1 MGCGDYVK
9 SPGFGSHSEAIS
21 RWGVRVGI
29 HSHAKYESDGR
40 GRRQLWCISLSP
52 NLHIPQLF
60 HLQEGRPEQRNLNDS
75 AALAAK
81 VAKKA
86 EMKQK
91 QEEEALRAASTTPVV
106 RKKVTT
112 KKDEDLDALLS
123 VGLPGKKK

>member
-1 MGCGDYVK
+1 MAPILKLSLDGKCGLAFTLMQNMKAMVVGDDI
-9 SPGFGSHSEAIS
+9 IS
-21 RWGVRVGI
+21 KRV
-29 HSHAKYESDGR
+29 
-40 GRRQLWCISLSP
+40 QLWYISLSV
-52 NLHIPQLF
+52 NLRIPQLL

-91 QEEEALRAASTTPVV
+91 QEEEALRASSTTPVV

-112 KKDEDLDALLS
+112 KKEEDLDALLS

>member
-1 MGCGDYVK
+1 MTRGDQ
-9 SPGFGSHSEAIS
+9 
-21 RWGVRVGI
+21 RDRDR
-29 HSHAKYESDGR
+29 AKK
-40 GRRQLWCISLSP
+40 QAK
-52 NLHIPQLF
+52 
-60 HLQEGRPEQRNLNDS
+60 LQKETRSQGKEGRPEQRNLNDS

-91 QEEEALRAASTTPVV
+91 QEEEALRASSTTPVV

-112 KKDEDLDALLS
+112 KKEEDLDALLS